1 MKKSSGKIENV
12 SVEAVYSIP
21 IVGLINNPDSSSIL
35 ASYEASSLTTYMDV
49 GGNKFLPT
57 NLSNVPTI
65 YQMTAPVT
73 WGNSIFKTVNE
84 VYSYNAYVMKI
95 AEFADWKLCVF

>member
-73 WGNSIFKTVNE
+73 WGNSIFKTVQTIVN
-84 VYSYNAYVMKI
+84 
-95 AEFADWKLCVF
+95 